1 MVSVQGYSTNS
12 TNVAF
17 KANAQNSETQ
27 NKTFETHAGL
37 KTGAVYAGTSAV
49 VTGATYGFTKKM
61 YKAALEAL
69 KECGDE
75 ISDLTKMEVKHFD
88 DLLKFSKK
96 NLFIGI
102 PVFVLASLGC
112 GAFVDKKINAKH
124 AELAQ
129 KAQEKDAKEVLAEDE
144 CAELTRDGNLYHRS
158 NTGKKVGAALGA
170 VAYSA
175 FTLFQ
180 KYALKAP
187 SGFGIVASVA
197 LGALGGLGLGAIT
210 DACSNKAAKKHADRQ
225 CQINA

>member
-37 KTGAVYAGTSAV
+37 KTGATYAGATAAV
-49 VTGATYGFTKKM
+49 AGVSYASTNKM
-61 YKAALEAL
+61 IKGLQKMMQEAGSEIDDLAKASLEAAETAL
-69 KECGDE
+69 KGA
-75 ISDLTKMEVKHFD
+75 
-88 DLLKFSKK
+88 KK
-96 NLFIGI
+96 NVFIGL
-102 PVFVLASLGC
+102 PVFILASLGC
-112 GAFVDKKINAKH
+112 GALVDKKINDKH

-144 CAELTRDGNLYHRS
+144 RAELTRDGNLYHRS

-170 VAYSA
+170 IVYPAYS
-175 FTLFQ
+175 LLQ

-187 SGFGIVASVA
+187 GFGIVASVA